1 MIKCDWTP
9 QISMIERKINVYK
22 IAEQRQSMYE
32 KLVTFEGPM
41 HLSKFGKVTLQS
53 IFNDLTMLRK
63 RGRLLA
69 HLNEY
74 RARYLTQLSM
84 TSTWR

>member
-1 MIKCDWTP
+1 MIKCEWTP

-41 HLSKFGKVTLQS
+41 HLSKFGMPAATAE
-53 IFNDLTMLRK
+53 ND
-63 RGRLLA
+63 
-69 HLNEY
+69 NPP
-74 RARYLTQLSM
+74 S
-84 TSTWR
+84 S